1 MSSLSDAVGEANLF
15 EGVNYSFV
23 PDRFCSAK
31 SAIYFNGGYLQVPNG
46 VYFSG
51 DFTFTAWVYLKSYQS
66 WSRFFEFGNGLGSDN
81 VIFAMVYSTSQLI
94 GMTFDGSSQSYIET
108 SSSTTIIN
116 LYEWN
121 FISFVLSNLTGYI
134 YVNGDQVANG
144 ILNVPNNI
152 TRTKNYIGKSYSP
165 LGSNADAIYDE
176 LKIYQDALSSIDI
189 KNEYSNAGILNYCPS
204 NYWPMSNHLNDAVGG
219 ANLFEGSSYSFV
231 PDRFCSPNSAIYFN
245 KGYLKVPSGI
255 YFSGNFTFTAWIYLK
270 SYQSWSRIFDFGNG
284 QTSDNVVLSMVDS
297 TSQLTGSLFKGSS
310 RSFIETSSS
319 SSKINLNEWYFISF
333 VLNGTIGYI
342 YVNGDQ
348 VATNTLNVPNNI
360 TRTSNYIG
368 KSNYDDPNADAIYD
382 ELKIY
387 QGALSSADILNE
399 YKKNSKNGNIKL
411 NR

>member
-94 GMTFDGSSQSYIET
+94 GLTFDGSSQSYIET

-204 NYWPMSNHLNDAVGG
+204 NYWPMSNHLK
-219 ANLFEGSSYSFV
+219 FWKWT
-231 PDRFCSPNSAIYFN
+231 N
-245 KGYLKVPSGI
+245 K
-255 YFSGNFTFTAWIYLK
+255 
-270 SYQSWSRIFDFGNG
+270 
-284 QTSDNVVLSMVDS
+284 
-297 TSQLTGSLFKGSS
+297 
-310 RSFIETSSS
+310 
-319 SSKINLNEWYFISF
+319 
-333 VLNGTIGYI
+333 
-342 YVNGDQ
+342 
-348 VATNTLNVPNNI
+348 
-360 TRTSNYIG
+360 
-368 KSNYDDPNADAIYD
+368 
-382 ELKIY
+382 
-387 QGALSSADILNE
+387 
-399 YKKNSKNGNIKL
+399 
-411 NR
+411 